1 MIWNEIICLGDSI
14 TYGARDEYDRSYTSE
29 LPSILENI
37 TKELWVCHNYG
48 INGETSSN
56 LLRRT
61 WRNISSHHQAKI
73 VCLMIGTN
81 DTKIPMPEEIYEDN
95 LKQIINICKI
105 QGKFVLIGTLPPL
118 SLNPN
123 YRNNLEYIEKYN
135 SIIKKLAKNHK
146 IELAEFDDI
155 SEYLIDGVHFG
166 NAGYKKIAE
175 IWSKSI
181 LKIQE

>member
-29 LPSILENI
+29 LPTILEQS

-56 LLRRT
+56 LLRRA
-61 WRNISSHHQAKI
+61 WRNVSSHQQAKI

-81 DTKIPMPEEIYEDN
+81 DTKLPMPEELYRDN
-95 LKQIINICKI
+95 LRQIINICKI
-105 QGKFVLIGTLPPL
+105 QGKFILIGTLPPL
-118 SLNPN
+118 VMNPN
-123 YRNNLEYIEKYN
+123 YRNNLDYIEKYN
-135 SIIKKLAKNHK
+135 SIIR
-146 IELAEFDDI
+146 ELAEIEEIEICEFNNIGD
-155 SEYLIDGVHFG
+155 YLIDGVHFN